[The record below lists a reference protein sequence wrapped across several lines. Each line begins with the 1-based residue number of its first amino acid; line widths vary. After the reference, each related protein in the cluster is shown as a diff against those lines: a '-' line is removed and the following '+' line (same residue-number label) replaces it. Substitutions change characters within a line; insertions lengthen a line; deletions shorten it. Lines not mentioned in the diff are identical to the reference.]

1 MQKTYKKYFALFVLP
16 TLIAFT
22 LFFIVP
28 FIMGIVLSFEQKKA
42 DIQTIRAQ
50 MHTGLELQIM

>member
-1 MQKTYKKYFALFVLP
+1 MQKTYKKCFALFVLP

-28 FIMGIVLSFEQKKA
+28 FIMGIVLF
-42 DIQTIRAQ
+42 I
-50 MHTGLELQIM
+50 L